1 MGFKW
6 HGSLLLT
13 PQHKVKSALRAFPP
27 QREMLSTKWGHILML
42 QPLNLLLGSGV
53 SKAVLTCTGT
63 AFGHRNNLIPIS
75 QAALANAQENVFS
88 RLSGCG
94 GAWERY

>member
-13 PQHKVKSALRAFPP
+13 PQRKVKSALRAFPP

-53 SKAVLTCTGT
+53 SHSVLTCTGT
-63 AFGHRNNLIPIS
+63 AFGHRDNLSPIP
-75 QAALANAQENVFS
+75 QAALADA
-88 RLSGCG
+88 
-94 GAWERY
+94 